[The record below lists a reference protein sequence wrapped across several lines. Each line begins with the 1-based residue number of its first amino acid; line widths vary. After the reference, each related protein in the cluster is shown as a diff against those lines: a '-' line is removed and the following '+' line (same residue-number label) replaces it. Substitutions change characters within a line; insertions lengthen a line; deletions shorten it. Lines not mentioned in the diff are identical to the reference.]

1 MKVVLLEDV
10 KKLGKKGDI
19 VNVSDGYARNF
30 LIPHGLAL
38 EGSKGNIQAA
48 MEEVVVK
55 QQRDDREEEQ
65 AQKLADKLKSVTITI
80 PAKAGEKGRL
90 FGSIT
95 SKDITEV
102 LRGQGFD
109 IDRRKIELP
118 GVIKTLGTYKIH
130 IKLYPGI
137 SAVLDMS
144 VVDASVEG
152 DK

>member
-30 LIPHGLAL
+30 LIPRGLAV
-38 EGSKGNIQAA
+38 EGSKGNIKAA
-48 MEEVVVK
+48 EEEGLLR
-55 QQRDDREEEQ
+55 QQRDIREEKQ
-65 AQKLADKLKSVTITI
+65 ARLLAERLETVTIKL
-80 PAKAGEKGRL
+80 PAKVGNKGRL

-95 SKDITEV
+95 SKDIAEA
-102 LRGQGFD
+102 LSKEGID

-118 GVIKTLGTYKIH
+118 EAIKSLGEYEIDVKLHAGV
-130 IKLYPGI
+130 
-137 SAVLDMS
+137 SAVLKVS
-144 VVDASVEG
+144 VVDAGVEG